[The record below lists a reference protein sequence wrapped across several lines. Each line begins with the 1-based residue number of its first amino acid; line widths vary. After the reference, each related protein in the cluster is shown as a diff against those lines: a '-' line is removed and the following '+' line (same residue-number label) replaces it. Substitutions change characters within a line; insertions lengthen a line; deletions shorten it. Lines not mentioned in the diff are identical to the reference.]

1 MLATNVLFRNSVN
14 PNFGFNRLSIEN
26 PFYVIQNNYIA
37 QPRYSTITYAIQK
50 PQLITQY
57 VLSDNKIGLKT
68 NPKAPPM
75 TNTFNLNTVAVKSE
89 QKYNPYYNPNNY
101 PQRVDNVKDL
111 MNYTYSERVPRF
123 PIKSNNPN
131 VASFSPYAANS
142 GKNINNQT
150 SYTPNS
156 KILNSSRIPKIN
168 ENTYN
173 SLININNFRGTENY
187 NGDNIDNNQ
196 IINNEQIMDGI
207 QIKNESINELIL
219 NDNTMNNQY
228 SKKAQEINNA
238 FLSANIRLSNN
249 NNINNSNSN
258 SIILE
263 EIVSDNNS
271 KEYFRECKGGL
282 VKHYGYY
289 EDIGNRPYMEDQG
302 KSIQNFNGDPNQIL
316 FCIFD
321 GHGGGEVSKFLQENF
336 GEYMKKIL
344 PIKDYP
350 KDFSKLF
357 GELDNKINSLNVP
370 EAGSTATVAYI
381 EKLSGKRVL
390 HVASVGDS
398 RCVLVKKDRTLRL
411 SVDDRVEDPNE
422 RQRIIKQ
429 GGIIFNGR
437 IIGQLMLSRCFGDW
451 GIKEYGVIVN
461 PHLANID
468 LSDDDLFLVIGS
480 DGVWDVI
487 KDEELKEL
495 TKSNTNSLEIS
506 KNIIVE
512 AIRRGSEDNI
522 SCFVIRL

>member
-1 MLATNVLFRNSVN
+1 MATNVLFRNSVN
-14 PNFGFNRLSIEN
+14 PNFGFNRLSIGN

-50 PQLITQY
+50 PQLVTQY

-75 TNTFNLNTVAVKSE
+75 TNTFNLNTAAVKSE
-89 QKYNPYYNPNNY
+89 KKYNPYYNTNNY

-131 VASFSPYAANS
+131 VTSFTPYVANF

-150 SYTPNS
+150 SYTPYT
-156 KILNSSRIPKIN
+156 KIPNSSRIPKIN

-173 SLININNFRGTENY
+173 SLINNFR
-187 NGDNIDNNQ
+187 DNIDNNQ

-207 QIKNESINELIL
+207 QIKNESINKLIL
-219 NDNTMNNQY
+219 NDNKLNNQY

-238 FLSANIRLSNN
+238 FLSADVRLSTS
-249 NNINNSNSN
+249 NNINNLNSN
-258 SIILE
+258 NIILE

-289 EDIGNRPYMEDQG
+289 EDLGSRPYMEDQG
-302 KSIQNFNGDPNQIL
+302 ISIQNFNGDPNQIL

-336 GEYMKKIL
+336 GEYMKKML

-350 KDFSKLF
+350 KDFSELF
-357 GELDNKINSLNVP
+357 AELDNKINSLNVP
-370 EAGSTATVAYI
+370 DAGSTATVAYI
-381 EKLSGKRVL
+381 EKLTGKRVL

-461 PHLANID
+461 PHLATVD
-468 LSDDDLFLVIGS
+468 LSDEDLFLVIGS

-487 KDEELKEL
+487 RDEELKEL
-495 TKSNTNSLEIS
+495 TKSNANSLEIS

-512 AIRRGSEDNI
+512 AIKRGSEDNI